1 MKKYVDIKRLPS
13 LVGIILALV
22 PFLLL
27 LIPILYT
34 ENSGNIVVINGYQ
47 ALSFLNDSLNKNLY
61 YGTISIILLMVCLGI
76 FIIYSFSALFV
87 KEERLKTTRYISY
100 FFYFLALASIIA
112 SIVLYSYCIENSIH
126 LNIGIFVVLSYL
138 VVSMIIYIV
147 TSVLIKKKKQ

>member
-1 MKKYVDIKRLPS
+1 MKKYLDIKRLPS
-13 LVGIILALV
+13 LVGIVLALV

-47 ALSFLNDSLNKNLY
+47 ALSFLSDSLNENLY

-112 SIVLYSYCIENSIH
+112 SIVLYSYCIENNIH

-138 VVSMIIYIV
+138 VVSLIIYIV
-147 TSVLIKKKKQ
+147 TSILIKKKKQ